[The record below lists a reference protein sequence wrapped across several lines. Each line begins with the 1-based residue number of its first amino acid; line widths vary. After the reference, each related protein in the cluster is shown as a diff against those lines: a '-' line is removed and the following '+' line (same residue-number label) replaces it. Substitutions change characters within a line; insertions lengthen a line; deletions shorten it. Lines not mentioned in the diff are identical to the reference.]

1 MKKFIIIVLSII
13 IVSTVPAFSEVFAPV
28 GTSTGQFLTIGVG
41 GREVAMGEAVTAL
54 TEGSGSVFWNPS
66 GVVDAGGHDLYAAY
80 NPWPAGIHVGAFSY
94 AYKHQSW
101 GTFAA
106 NAKYVN
112 FGEMEIT
119 TVQNPNGTGQML
131 QMNNYAL
138 GLTYGRYLTDR
149 VSMGLTAKL
158 VHEKYGNNGYNI
170 VAWDVGIIYRASFRN
185 MKIGMSILNFSNKVQ
200 YSGTYI
206 DYSNSKSYLTNTE
219 RPFDEWSL
227 PMTFRFG
234 AVIDVYNR
242 GVNKLIAAMD
252 MIHPNDNREQYNIGL
267 EYAYD
272 QMVFFRAGYK
282 LTADTG
288 GFSTGLGLNW
298 NNIVLDYALCSMGD
312 LGLTN
317 RLSLGFEF

>member
-1 MKKFIIIVLSII
+1 MKKFIIIVLSIF

-66 GVVDAGGHDLYAAY
+66 GVVDASGHDLYAAY

-106 NAKYVN
+106 NVRYLN

-119 TVQNPNGTGQML
+119 TVQDPNGTGQML
-131 QMNNYAL
+131 QMSNYAL

-158 VHEKYGNNGYNI
+158 VHEKYGNNGYST
-170 VAWDVGIIYRASFRN
+170 VAWDIGIIYRAPFKN
-185 MKIGMSILNFSNKVQ
+185 LKIGMSILNFSNKVQ

-219 RPFDEWSL
+219 LSFDEWSL

-234 AVIDVYNR
+234 AVIDVYDK
-242 GVNKLIAAMD
+242 GANKLIAAMD

-272 QMVFFRAGYK
+272 QTVFFRAGYK

-288 GFSTGLGLNW
+288 GFSTGLGLKW